1 MSLKAFHIVFVGASV
16 LLMLGLAGFSFG
28 EYRETGS
35 SLCLLW
41 SGLALVAASGLLVYG
56 RYFLRKLKHI
66 SFL

>member
-16 LLMLGLAGFSFG
+16 LLMLGLAGYSFG
-28 EYRETGS
+28 NYRDTGS
-35 SLCLLW
+35 AHSLLW
-41 SGLALVAASGLLVYG
+41 SGLAVAAAIGLLTYG

>member
-16 LLMLGLAGFSFG
+16 ILMLGLAGFSFG
-28 EYRETGS
+28 DYRESGS
-35 SLCLLW
+35 ALSLLW
-41 SGLALVAASGLLVYG
+41 TGLAVGAATGMLIYG

>member
-28 EYRETGS
+28 AYRETGS
-35 SLCLLW
+35 SLSLLW

>member
-35 SLCLLW
+35 SLSLLW
-41 SGLALVAASGLLVYG
+41 SGLALVAASGLLAFG

>member
-35 SLCLLW
+35 PLSLLW

>member
-35 SLCLLW
+35 SLSLLW